1 MAAQILALYQPPA
14 DVAAFD
20 AYCYGTHVP
29 LAKNIPGLRSYVT
42 NRGEIAAAA
51 GTSPYHLVAMLNF
64 DSVEA
69 IQAAMASPEGQA
81 TLADVPKFASGG
93 VVVLTLDLQ
102 TV

>member
-1 MAAQILALYQPPA
+1 
-14 DVAAFD
+14 
-20 AYCYGTHVP
+20 
-29 LAKNIPGLRSYVT
+29 
-42 NRGEIAAAA
+42 
-51 GTSPYHLVAMLNF
+51 MLNF